1 MPDIN
6 DANPT
11 PSNELPSSRQLARS
25 TMIAAATAAVL
36 LVTAVLPAEY
46 GVDPT
51 GIGRVLGLTAMG
63 EIKMELAKEAAA
75 AEAAE
80 AAAARAT
87 QTTAA
92 AVTAAPPAAP
102 AAPVASPAAAVPAG
116 GPPAVASTAASA
128 DSSVKVDAI
137 HVTMRPNESKEIK
150 LVMRK
155 GARVKYAWSTDRGAV
170 NFETHGDTLNAPPG
184 VFHSY
189 SKGRDARAHEG
200 EFVAVFDGQH
210 GWFWRNRT
218 REVVTITLRTAGEYQ
233 ELKRL
238 N

>member
-1 MPDIN
+1 MPDTN
-6 DANPT
+6 ET
-11 PSNELPSSRQLARS
+11 RTVPSPELPSSRSLLRS
-25 TMIAAATAAVL
+25 TAIAAATAGVL

-63 EIKMELAKEAAA
+63 EIKRELAREAAA
-75 AEAAE
+75 AEAAP
-80 AAAARAT
+80 
-87 QTTAA
+87 
-92 AVTAAPPAAP
+92 AAPATVAASPAPTTAAP
-102 AAPVASPAAAVPAG
+102 AAPPSSAAP
-116 GPPAVASTAASA
+116 A
-128 DSSVKVDAI
+128 DSTGSAVKVDAI
-137 HVTMRPNESKEIK
+137 HVTLEPSESREIK

-155 GARVKYAWSTDRGAV
+155 GARVQYAWSVDRGAV
-170 NFETHGDTLNAPPG
+170 NFEAHGDTLHAPPG

-189 SKGRDARAHEG
+189 KKGRGAVADSGA
-200 EFVAVFDGQH
+200 FVAVFDGMH

-218 REVVTITLRTAGEYQ
+218 REVVTITLRTEGEYQ

>member
-1 MPDIN
+1 MTDMNAAP
-6 DANPT
+6 A
-11 PSNELPSSRQLARS
+11 SELPSSRSLLRS
-25 TMIAAATAAVL
+25 TAIAAATAAVL

-51 GIGRVLGLTAMG
+51 GVGRLLGLTQMG
-63 EIKMELAKEAAA
+63 EIKMELAREAAA

-80 AAAARAT
+80 RAGAPSDSTTATTGAVASGGVAAAG
-87 QTTAA
+87 
-92 AVTAAPPAAP
+92 
-102 AAPVASPAAAVPAG
+102 AAPVPAQPTQRAAA
-116 GPPAVASTAASA
+116 TAASRV
-128 DSSVKVDAI
+128 DSVQ
-137 HVTMRPNESKEIK
+137 VTLRPNEGKEVK

-155 GARVKYAWSTDRGAV
+155 GTRVTYAWSTDRGGV

-200 EFVAVFDGQH
+200 AFVAVFDGMH

-218 REVVTITLRTAGEYQ
+218 REVVTITLRTEGEYQ

-238 N
+238 E